1 MNTTETAEFWVK
13 VIGDRLENIA
23 DDDKAL
29 AERLATAVISRWQ
42 AKAQREALKDA
53 GGASVED
60 RFKTLYAQHKES
72 AQGAIV
78 AMIEMI
84 RAIGEGTAVMKS
96 ANGGE
101 RKAAN

>member
-1 MNTTETAEFWVK
+1 MNTKETAEFWVK
-13 VIGDRLENIA
+13 LVSDKIENVADEDRQ
-23 DDDKAL
+23 L
-29 AERLATAVISRWQ
+29 AETLATAVISRWQ
-42 AKAQREALKDA
+42 DKAKRDALKDA
-53 GGASVED
+53 QGATVED

-96 ANGGE
+96 ANGE
-101 RKAAN
+101 RKATN